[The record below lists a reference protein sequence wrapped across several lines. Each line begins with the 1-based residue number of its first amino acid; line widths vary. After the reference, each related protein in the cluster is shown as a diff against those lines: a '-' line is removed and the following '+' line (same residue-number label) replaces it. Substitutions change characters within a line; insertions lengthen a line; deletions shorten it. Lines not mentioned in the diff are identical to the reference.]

1 MVWWTDVGD
10 GDRWWWK
17 DVAKGTLLVMTN
29 GEWLC
34 SRGGGEVEQL
44 WRQKGWWRDGERM
57 SIIAERW

>member
-1 MVWWTDVGD
+1 MSVMVIGGGMVVEGFGEGD
-10 GDRWWWK
+10 IASD
-17 DVAKGTLLVMTN
+17 DN

-34 SRGGGEVEQL
+34 SRGDGEVEQL

>member
-1 MVWWTDVGD
+1 MSVMVIGGGMVVEGSGEGDIASDV
-10 GDRWWWK
+10 
-17 DVAKGTLLVMTN
+17 N

-44 WRQKGWWRDGERM
+44 WRQKGWWRDGEKM